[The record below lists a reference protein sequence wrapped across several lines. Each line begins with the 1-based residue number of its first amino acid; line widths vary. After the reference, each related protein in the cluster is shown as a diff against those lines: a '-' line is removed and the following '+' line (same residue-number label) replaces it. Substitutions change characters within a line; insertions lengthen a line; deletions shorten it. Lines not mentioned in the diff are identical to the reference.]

1 MWVNDGW
8 VSQPVGSRPTAPV
21 GKKSGSTCNT
31 KKSPPHIGHWID
43 CGHWVDQNPSLIEL
57 SATTSMLKEQKINLS
72 GLLLSGLQLESL
84 SCTMPHISHSS
95 YSITS
100 ITLRWM
106 MIRCGSKVNWRL
118 TYPWSVLKTFG
129 DRLSHVVRVGAYMHD
144 FSPWSLDMIPSKK
157 LGKHGLKIGL
167 RSYWTNSV
175 YFYYFYIWIY
185 QTNSCAICLYFSIM

>member
-8 VSQPVGSRPTAPV
+8 VSQPVGSSPMAPV

-31 KKSPPHIGHWID
+31 KKSPPDGHWVD

-72 GLLLSGLQLESL
+72 GLLLSGLRWESL

-95 YSITS
+95 SSMTS
-100 ITLRWM
+100 ITLRLM
-106 MIRCGSKVNWRL
+106 TIRCGSKLNLRL
-118 TYPWSVLKTFG
+118 TYPWSVLNTFG
-129 DRLSHVVRVGAYMHD
+129 DRLSPVERVGAYMCD

-157 LGKHGLKIGL
+157 V
-167 RSYWTNSV
+167 R
-175 YFYYFYIWIY
+175 
-185 QTNSCAICLYFSIM
+185 